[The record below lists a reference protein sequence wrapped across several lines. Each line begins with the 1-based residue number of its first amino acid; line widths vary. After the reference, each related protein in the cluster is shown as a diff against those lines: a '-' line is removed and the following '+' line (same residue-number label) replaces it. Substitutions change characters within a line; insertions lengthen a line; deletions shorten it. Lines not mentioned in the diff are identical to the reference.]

1 MFCQNKGLSFSLSR
15 LGAIVVTVIMCHR
28 IINLKD
34 VTKCLIPIPSDGG
47 SSKFGNVEAKMTFIM
62 KT

>member
-34 VTKCLIPIPSDGG
+34 VTSA
-47 SSKFGNVEAKMTFIM
+47 SSQYLQMAEVLSLETLKLK
-62 KT
+62 